1 MMASGTGSNYL
12 SASDV
17 IGLLDSSTGMD
28 SPDLE
33 PVLEGSDDDLD
44 LQLSNDEERYNNI
57 ICIELHDCN
66 KIHKAI

>member
-1 MMASGTGSNYL
+1 MASGTKNL

-33 PVLEGSDDDLD
+33 PVLEGSDDNLD
-44 LQLSNDEERYNNI
+44 LQLSDDEEVQQY
-57 ICIELHDCN
+57 LLSACN
-66 KIHKAI
+66 KIHKGFIG

>member
-1 MMASGTGSNYL
+1 MKNL

-44 LQLSNDEERYNNI
+44 FQLSDDEEVQQYIRS
-57 ICIELHDCN
+57 IECM
-66 KIHKAI
+66 

>member
-1 MMASGTGSNYL
+1 MASGTKNL

-33 PVLEGSDDDLD
+33 SVLEGSDDDLD
-44 LQLSNDEERYNNI
+44 LQLSDDEEVQQYIRS
-57 ICIELHDCN
+57 IECM
-66 KIHKAI
+66 

>member
-1 MMASGTGSNYL
+1 MASGTKNL
-12 SASDV
+12 SASDI

-44 LQLSNDEERYNNI
+44 LQLSDDEEVQNI
-57 ICIELHDCN
+57 LDLLSACN
-66 KIHKAI
+66 KIHHKRFL